1 MHNEDTSEV
10 SNGIGGGRAVGLSE
24 SLRSPRSP
32 PGTAFVYGVELSVL
46 LGMGVSK
53 APAAATAT
61 AIAIV
66 IVILNS

>member
-24 SLRSPRSP
+24 SLRSP